1 MTNLQSDVK
10 AAPAPSAGIGQVHVL
25 IYRSHS
31 LVQPAEID
39 HELSHIL
46 RTARARNASLGIT
59 GALMLYDNWFAQVLE
74 GPEGAVKSLFA
85 RIEADKRHNGVEV
98 LEQGPADKR
107 AFERWAM
114 AHVGEH
120 GEADI
125 PMMAVG
131 DHVEAAAPWRSD
143 AGQEERL
150 TQLRQATRG
159 YGRGS

>member
-31 LVQPAEID
+31 LVQPAETD

-85 RIEADKRHNGVEV
+85 RIEADKRHNSVEV

-120 GEADI
+120 GEEKI
-125 PMMAVG
+125 NLHRVFGM
-131 DHVEAAAPWRSD
+131 
-143 AGQEERL
+143 
-150 TQLRQATRG
+150 
-159 YGRGS
+159 